1 VGRARLLASGPSSQ
15 PCLGTP
21 SAAVEP
27 SLGAARPAPSLGP
40 VEPIPTFWTERTGT
54 AEVSLRIFT
63 FGRASNNQ
71 HDTDQPCPAHPALEV
86 SNGHTYQQGHDA
98 SAVVFIEY
106 PMVLDADRPGAI
118 GSIDATSEEWRSHPL
133 WPASCA
139 LCGLEF
145 GADYGQRQVN
155 QEPYYAAADGRKWLQ
170 RDLPPGAQ
178 YAADWLP
185 DSWKRDGFGLAV
197 IVPGGPDGTGHQW
210 LPDAPA
216 ANGDPNDHGW
226 TRTGDPKLGRVDANP
241 SILVHGE
248 PGWHGY
254 LRHGSLIE
262 A

>member
-1 VGRARLLASGPSSQ
+1 
-15 PCLGTP
+15 
-21 SAAVEP
+21 
-27 SLGAARPAPSLGP
+27 

-86 SNGHTYQQGHDA
+86 GNGHTYQQGHDA

-210 LPDAPA
+210 LPERRPERPRL
-216 ANGDPNDHGW
+216 DPDRRPE
-226 TRTGDPKLGRVDANP
+226 TRPSRRQPVDPRPRRTGLARLPPARLPHRGVIAP
-241 SILVHGE
+241 
-248 PGWHGY
+248 
-254 LRHGSLIE
+254 
-262 A
+262 